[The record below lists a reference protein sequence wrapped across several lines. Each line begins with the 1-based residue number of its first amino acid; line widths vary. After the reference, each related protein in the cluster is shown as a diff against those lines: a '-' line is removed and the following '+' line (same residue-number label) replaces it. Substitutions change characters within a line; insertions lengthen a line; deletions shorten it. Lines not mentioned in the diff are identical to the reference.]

1 MPDIQD
7 LTNDL
12 IETMSARRA
21 AINQAMEALVRLG
34 NGAPPKV
41 KARRP
46 KSAKPKAATPAR
58 KAVAAKSTPILR
70 MPKDAFLE
78 VVTGVLRSADKP
90 MRVVA
95 LRDALLRGPCKGRN
109 PKALYNQ
116 VCNSLAGKKQFKR
129 TAEGVALA

>member
-1 MPDIQD
+1 MPDLQD

-21 AINQAMEALVRLG
+21 AINQAMAVLVRLG
-34 NGAPPKV
+34 NGAPP
-41 KARRP
+41 RP
-46 KSAKPKAATPAR
+46 QTRKHRPAKQK
-58 KAVAAKSTPILR
+58 AAKSAPILR

-78 VVTGVLRSADKP
+78 VVTGVLRSAGKP

-116 VCNSLAGKKQFKR
+116 VCNNLAGKKQFKR
-129 TAEGVALA
+129 TPEGVALA